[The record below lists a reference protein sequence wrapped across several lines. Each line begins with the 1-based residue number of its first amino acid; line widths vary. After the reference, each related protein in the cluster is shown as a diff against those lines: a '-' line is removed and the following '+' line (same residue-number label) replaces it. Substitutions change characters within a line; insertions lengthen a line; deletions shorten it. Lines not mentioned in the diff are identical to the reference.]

1 MRCVCGHMKFRV
13 LRNNEPDS
21 FNGNITACR
30 IGFQVGKYRAWLTFD
45 SKIASGQVVRS
56 LNGLKDEVTMEGVGS
71 ASVRTSGNRILIS
84 TSREKNS
91 RSNQIFSVRRRR
103 VGALP

>member
-1 MRCVCGHMKFRV
+1 MKFRV

-45 SKIASGQVVRS
+45 SKIASGMVQQRKCAQFT
-56 LNGLKDEVTMEGVGS
+56 LNADSQKPSEPLTKYLANNPFPICS
-71 ASVRTSGNRILIS
+71 
-84 TSREKNS
+84 
-91 RSNQIFSVRRRR
+91 Q
-103 VGALP
+103 